1 MPPCSHSHAHGCVD
15 TFKHMLRDRSPDR
28 HGVTEGHSLP
38 PMGGLRGPVTCNRRK
53 HPFWFQTICKKMLRR
68 GYRHPHHTHTQLPGR
83 SPLLPSRG
91 ELALGPGAPRKPPWA
106 LVAGKSF
113 QGAVLRDRVGICRS
127 YLSMRQGN
135 KVALTPACLSYRMD
149 HSVSH
154 GSWGLSFLS
163 CKLRKQSSSACPDW
177 SQWGLLRQG
186 VCQSFVSGDMFFSFV
201 NRGMCFC
208 EGGSVCVRV

>member
-1 MPPCSHSHAHGCVD
+1 MGSQRDILCHPWEGWGAQWLVTGENILSGSRPSVRRCSGEGTGIPTTHTHSSLADPPCC
-15 TFKHMLRDRSPDR
+15 L
-28 HGVTEGHSLP
+28 
-38 PMGGLRGPVTCNRRK
+38 
-53 HPFWFQTICKKMLRR
+53 
-68 GYRHPHHTHTQLPGR
+68 
-83 SPLLPSRG
+83 SRG